1 MSEPTSEQ
9 REHIVGDYK
18 INVKQVKCIDVK
30 KNPKLFT
37 LFLNNGIRNVMSC
50 LKYIEIGQT
59 GKFFK
64 KNHNENKKNDE
75 LLIYPGYKVNFLL
88 AEGGLFLRIDPAFK
102 VVQNKTVLD
111 VINKIY

>member
-1 MSEPTSEQ
+1 MYNFNFNLTVSLCT
-9 REHIVGDYK
+9 IVETVLILKKFEMDK
-18 INVKQVKCIDVK
+18 IINVKQVKCIDVK

-64 KNHNENKKNDE
+64 KNNN
-75 LLIYPGYKVNFLL
+75 
-88 AEGGLFLRIDPAFK
+88 
-102 VVQNKTVLD
+102 
-111 VINKIY
+111 

>member
-1 MSEPTSEQ
+1 MHDNRVLREKILNQGLPSIKQQIHNPVIGGFNIYSVSQPTCEQ

-64 KNHNENKKNDE
+64 KNNN
-75 LLIYPGYKVNFLL
+75 
-88 AEGGLFLRIDPAFK
+88 
-102 VVQNKTVLD
+102 
-111 VINKIY
+111 